1 MTHFVVMK
9 LKTAVILLCI
19 VTLLAACGG
28 AMRYESELD
37 RAEALME
44 ERPDSALAVLESVK
58 PADIASIESEE
69 ERARFALLYSQ
80 ALDKN
85 YIDLTSDSIIS
96 IAVEYYNNNGTPYQ
110 QFLSLFYLGR
120 VNENAKNYLNAM
132 RCYLKAER
140 LVNDFDDDNLKGL
153 LYIGIATI
161 YRHYYDFKN
170 TAVAFNM
177 AYSYFDKSRK
187 IYHRNYSRLN
197 EAFAYSNL
205 HEYDR
210 SINLIKDVIDDAIAD
225 DDTIIIKSAMRSLI
239 MIYVGQ
245 QQITQA
251 NQLYQKYISQYNF
264 NDAGPSAIAAIA
276 LLHTFNGDTIEA
288 KRYLKSAWC
297 KSSTLQDTIDIYSYS
312 ERINKHSGNYTSA
325 YDDFLRWRVRQDSY
339 VKKSLEQ
346 PVLSAQNELLEQEI
360 HFKEYRTSV
369 ERFIAVISVLTVILI
384 TVIIILILQRRL
396 RNKQKTIDDSIL
408 IAEDLRNLVKR
419 DAEILQQVSSDRI
432 SIIDNLGKDIFDLN
446 SDTINSNTVLS
457 NLNSVIKDLKNEDSY
472 YKLEQGVNSCRQN
485 IMRHLREDI
494 PNLTEI
500 EYRQMCFHYAGLS
513 VKTISVLNNETT
525 AAIYKRRTRLKTKIE
540 NSTSAYRRILL
551 DF

>member
-1 MTHFVVMK
+1 MK
-9 LKTAVILLCI
+9 LKTAVILCI

-28 AMRYESELD
+28 AMRYEAELD

-44 ERPDSALAVLESVK
+44 ERPDSALAILESVK

-85 YIDLTSDSIIS
+85 YIDLTTDSIIS

-346 PVLSAQNELLEQEI
+346 PVLSAQRDYYSHEAQ
-360 HFKEYRTSV
+360 T
-369 ERFIAVISVLTVILI
+369 AVIKAKNN
-384 TVIIILILQRRL
+384 RL
-396 RNKQKTIDDSIL
+396 
-408 IAEDLRNLVKR
+408 
-419 DAEILQQVSSDRI
+419 I
-432 SIIDNLGKDIFDLN
+432 SIIITCIGAMIIVVIVTTWIIYSSHKRRQLNETLQKAQTMVDCLNVEQETKFTILN
-446 SDTINSNTVLS
+446 SHI
-457 NLNSVIKDLKNEDSY
+457 
-472 YKLEQGVNSCRQN
+472 
-485 IMRHLREDI
+485 
-494 PNLTEI
+494 
-500 EYRQMCFHYAGLS
+500 
-513 VKTISVLNNETT
+513 KTISNICDTYYDISESKEEIDHVKKRLHLEISNITRNDEIYNQIKNIVNRNYPNLFDTLEMELPELSRLDIETIYYFASGMTFGAICVLTNTKNG
-525 AAIYKRRTRLKTKIE
+525 ALRTRKSRVKEKIRHSSFAQKE
-540 NSTSAYRRILL
+540 LL
-551 DF
+551 LSLLP